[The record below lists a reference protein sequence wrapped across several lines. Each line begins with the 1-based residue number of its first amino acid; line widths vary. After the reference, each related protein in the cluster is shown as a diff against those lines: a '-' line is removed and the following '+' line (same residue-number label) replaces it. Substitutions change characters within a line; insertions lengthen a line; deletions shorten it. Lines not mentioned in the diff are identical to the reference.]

1 MDRRLID
8 GGLLI
13 LSRFPIVERDQL
25 AFSRGSGS
33 DGVCAKG
40 ALHARLQLSPDLS
53 DSLHVFVTH
62 TQAGDH
68 RPDVDLRAHQLQ
80 ELLQFIARTVR
91 RDDDES
97 ASTPVLLAGDLNLD
111 SRHDMV
117 HDPRT
122 GKLLASNKC
131 RESQVYRQFV
141 AGLEQALD
149 AGVNQFP
156 ESGHVS
162 GKRERRVVADLM
174 KITSDEDD
182 EAGDLHPIT
191 NGDGHATLVHR
202 NWAEDPEAAKRDGKC
217 IDYMFFSP
225 GVSEAP
231 RPSPMRPSAPLL
243 SPLAE
248 SSDDEVASSTA
259 TTDSS
264 TTTMASAANTVES
277 EAADVSPVPMSPA
290 SAARFKLEVVHE
302 KTRVDHCHVADVV
315 AAATAAAAAAHQKLA
330 DDDFSDSDGHPRSSS
345 SGSSPRALRLRRQ
358 LPITHLSD
366 HYGLHAEFRVV
377 TAVPVTRP
385 DGSPAARFESLADI
399 LQLHFPP
406 HAFAQPQQRL
416 WKLKLALA
424 LLSIATAAGIV
435 LLTLAQAVGVPMI
448 GT

>member
-68 RPDVDLRAHQLQ
+68 RPDCEIRAHQLQ
-80 ELLQFIARTVR
+80 ELLQFVARTVR

-97 ASTPVLLAGDLNLD
+97 ASTPVLLAGDFNLD

-117 HDPRT
+117 HDPKT
-122 GKLLASNKC
+122 GNLVASNKC
-131 RESQVYRQFV
+131 RESLVYREFAV
-141 AGLEQALD
+141 GLERALD
-149 AGVNQFP
+149 TETDRFP
-156 ESGHVS
+156 ESGRVA
-162 GKRERRVVADLM
+162 GKRERRVVIDLM
-174 KITSDEDD
+174 KIKTGDD
-182 EAGDLHPIT
+182 DAGDLHPIT

-202 NWAEDPEAAKRDGKC
+202 NWAEDPEGSTRDGKC

-231 RPSPMRPSAPLL
+231 RPPLRSSAALL

-248 SSDDEVASSTA
+248 SSDDEA
-259 TTDSS
+259 TSS
-264 TTTMASAANTVES
+264 TTTIDSTAPTATTVTNAAEFEVVE
-277 EAADVSPVPMSPA
+277 APPVPMSPA
-290 SAARFKLEVVHE
+290 SAPRFKLELVEE

-330 DDDFSDSDGHPRSSS
+330 DDDSDGNPRGSS
-345 SGSSPRALRLRRQ
+345 SSPRAMRLRKQ

-377 TAVPVTRP
+377 TAAQVTRP

-406 HAFAQPQQRL
+406 HAFAQPKQRL
-416 WKLKLALA
+416 WKLKLAAA
-424 LLSIATAAGIV
+424 LLSIAAAAGVV
-435 LLTLAQAVGVPMI
+435 LLTVAQAVGVRMI